1 MEKGEGRTE
10 TDLKWFNNHKL
21 GSHKMICGKRIIM
34 MMQRIFIAQNGSAF
48 IESLSRDT
56 PDIPEETKR
65 FSPNGGVEKPMAQQ
79 HTKTTPKWMGSTP
92 RVVMTG
98 SSTGVTNMMMAR
110 VSMNMPRKSRKT
122 VTIAQI
128 TRWLDETDN
137 IPFAMTSG
145 IRYWTRSRPNE

>member
-1 MEKGEGRTE
+1 
-10 TDLKWFNNHKL
+10 
-21 GSHKMICGKRIIM
+21 M

-122 VTIAQI
+122 VTIA
-128 TRWLDETDN
+128 
-137 IPFAMTSG
+137 
-145 IRYWTRSRPNE
+145 